1 MYGCSFGRAFGWG
14 GWWIEGILCLL
25 AVGVALYL
33 VSRLFGSKTVNRD
46 RNDSLEILKLRL
58 AKGEISLEEY
68 TTLKNVL

>member
-1 MYGCSFGRAFGWG
+1 MHGCSFGRALGWG

-25 AVGVALYL
+25 AVGAALYL
-33 VSRLFGSKTVNRD
+33 LTRLLGSKSVNRD
-46 RNDSLEILKLRL
+46 RRDSLEILKLRL